1 MKRVIAAL
9 MLGVAPLTL
18 PAADHLNLEEGLPT
32 QLEDAYP
39 IAYRGREIQA
49 HISYEHQD
57 DGKDRVTLQPQFEFG
72 FAPNAQGKIT
82 VPFFLG
88 DADKKDSGNLGL
100 EAFYNFNT
108 EGIYLPAFAL
118 SARADLPTGREAAGI
133 DTTLKAIATKSVTRT
148 GLDRVHL
155 NAAWKR
161 NAGRGPMEREH
172 MYEIV
177 AGYSRRLGADTVIVA
192 DYVREQDE
200 EKGKTFD
207 IIELGVRRQ
216 LTPLTVLSAGAGAGL
231 SKHSPDLRLVLGLQ
245 KSF

>member
-1 MKRVIAAL
+1 MKMFFAAL
-9 MLGVAPLTL
+9 AATCGSLL
-18 PAADHLNLEEGLPT
+18 AADHLNLEEGLPT
-32 QLEDAYP
+32 KLEDAYP
-39 IAYRGREIQA
+39 IAYRGREIQT
-49 HISYEHQD
+49 HLSYQHGD

-72 FAPNAQGKIT
+72 FAPNAQGKIA
-82 VPFFLG
+82 VPFYLG
-88 DADKKDSGNLGL
+88 DADRKNSGNIGL

-108 EGIYLPAFAL
+108 EGIYLPAFAV

-133 DTTLKAIATKSVTRT
+133 DTTLKGIATKSVTRT
-148 GLDRVHL
+148 GLDRIHL

-172 MYEIV
+172 MYHLV

-192 DYVREQDE
+192 DYVREQEE

-216 LTPLTVLSAGAGAGL
+216 LTPHTVLSAGAGAGV
-231 SKHSPDLRLVLGLQ
+231 SKDSPDVRFTLGFQ